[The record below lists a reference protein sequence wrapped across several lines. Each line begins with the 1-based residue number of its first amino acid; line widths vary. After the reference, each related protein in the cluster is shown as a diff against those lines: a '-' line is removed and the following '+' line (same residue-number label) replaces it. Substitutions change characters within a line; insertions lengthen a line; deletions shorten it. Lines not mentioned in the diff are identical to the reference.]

1 MKENKFLNVRF
12 LPLLLLVMVVLI
24 AAGFW
29 FVSPVA
35 AQDGTGDEPSNAA
48 CLACHAEASTPME
61 LPNGELL
68 SIQISVDS
76 FGNSVHGRNEVSCV
90 TCHTDIS
97 GFPHPENTAATLK
110 EYQLQYLDTCAECH
124 EEQASQTQDSI
135 HGMLLAAGNENAP
148 TCMDCH
154 NPHTQP
160 PIEEV
165 SKVNFA
171 QVCAQCHNG
180 IYEEYTTSVHGAA
193 LLEGNQDVPGCVDC
207 HGVHSIADP
216 TTAEFRN
223 SSIYMC
229 ANCHTDE
236 SIMGKY
242 DLSTAVLD
250 TYVADFHGTTVTIFE
265 ETEPGQLTNKAVCYD
280 CHGIHNILSVT
291 DPNKGIAVKE
301 NMLLACQK
309 CHPDATTN
317 FPDSWLS
324 HYRPDREK
332 FPIVYYVDLFYKIF
346 IPVVLGGMAIFVLSD
361 IYFRIRSRFQKPAA
375 ESVSESKDVEKE

>member
-12 LPLLLLVMVVLI
+12 LPLLLLVMVVLV
-24 AAGFW
+24 AASFW

-48 CLACHAEASTPME
+48 CLSCHAEATTPME
-61 LPNGELL
+61 LANGDLL
-68 SIQISVDS
+68 SIQIDIEN
-76 FGNSVHGRNEVSCV
+76 FGESVHGRNEVSCV

-97 GFPHPENTAATLK
+97 GFPHPENEASTIH
-110 EYQLQYLDTCAECH
+110 EYKVGYLDTCAECH
-124 EEQASQTQDSI
+124 EEQVSQTQDSI
-135 HGMLLAAGNENAP
+135 HGMLLASGNTNAP

-160 PIEEV
+160 FVDEV
-165 SKVNFA
+165 SKATFT
-171 QVCAQCHNG
+171 QVCAQCHSG
-180 IYEEYTTSVHGAA
+180 IYEQYSNTVHGAA
-193 LLEGNQDVPGCVDC
+193 LINEGNQDVPGCVDC
-207 HGVHSIADP
+207 HGVHAIADP

-223 SSIYMC
+223 SSVYMC

-242 DLSTAVLD
+242 GISTQVLD

-280 CHGIHNILSVT
+280 CHGIHDILSVS
-291 DPNKGIAVKE
+291 DPNKGLAVKE
-301 NMLLACQK
+301 NMLIACQK

-332 FPIVYYVDLFYKIF
+332 FPLVYYVDLFYKIL
-346 IPVVLGGMAIFVLSD
+346 IPTVLGGMAVFVLSD
-361 IYFRIRSRFQKPAA
+361 IYRRIRGKVQKPA
-375 ESVSESKDVEKE
+375 VDTDQKNVEKE